1 MFCEQCG
8 AGLGPD
14 ARFCGR
20 CGQPVRP
27 ASVGAP
33 DERPDTPDE
42 RLDTRA
48 HEASPYTG
56 EEPPLTQPR
65 DPALAPPPIPP
76 LTPVLD
82 PAPVAPKVPTP
93 VGRWT
98 RLLHYVVDAAAIWT
112 ASLVVS
118 AVVATAWFVMTGAF
132 DEDDTVLEGTIFG
145 LTLLVTFAYYATL
158 EAGFGR
164 TFGKVLAG
172 TRVVALA
179 GGPPTLAQ
187 VLGRTAAR
195 FIPFE
200 PLSIF
205 IGRDGVPWHDS
216 LSGTRVVRDN
226 GERS

>member
-1 MFCEQCG
+1 M
-8 AGLGPD
+8 
-14 ARFCGR
+14 
-20 CGQPVRP
+20 RP
-27 ASVGAP
+27 APVGVLDEMP
-33 DERPDTPDE
+33 DETPDE
-42 RLDTRA
+42 TPGSRT

-56 EEPPLTQPR
+56 EEPPP
-65 DPALAPPPIPP
+65 DPAPAPPPLPA
-76 LTPVLD
+76 LD
-82 PAPVAPKVPTP
+82 PAWDPAPGAPAVPTP

-132 DEDDTVLEGTIFG
+132 DEDDTVLEGIIFG

-172 TRVVALA
+172 TRVVALS
-179 GGPPTLAQ
+179 GGPPTLGQ

-195 FIPFE
+195 FIPLE

-216 LSGTRVVRDN
+216 LSGTRVVRDS
-226 GERS
+226 GDRS